1 MNAND
6 PLLDWIQHFKNHLQ
20 HERRLSPHT
29 VNNYHRDLLRI
40 RDWCVEQQVT
50 SWSRLAQHQVRA
62 YVAWR
67 HRNGIGGKSLQR
79 ELSAL
84 RSLYNY
90 LLREGEV
97 ENNPVTGIRPPKSQR
112 RLPSTLDADQLGQLL
127 DSPGD
132 DPLAIRDL
140 AIMELIYSCGL
151 RLAEAVSLNMKDIDL
166 SGDASLEIT
175 GKGAKSRQVPVGRK
189 ALNAVERWIKVRA
202 GLAKPDEEAL
212 FVSKRGG
219 RIHPRTIQQRL
230 RKWAREHGA
239 SRDLHP
245 HLLRH
250 SFASHLLESSGD
262 LRAVQ
267 ELLGHSDISTTQIY
281 THLDFQHLAKVYDE
295 AHPRARK
302 KNS

>member
-1 MNAND
+1 MNAPD
-6 PLLDWIQHFKNHLQ
+6 PLLDWIQHFIDHLQ

-29 VNNYHRDLLRI
+29 VNNYQRDLLRI
-40 RDWCVEQQVT
+40 RAWCAEQDVAG
-50 SWSRLAQHQVRA
+50 WSDLTQHQVRA
-62 YVAWR
+62 YVAAR
-67 HRNGIGGKSLQR
+67 HRAGAGGKTLQR

-90 LLREGEV
+90 LLREGRV
-97 ENNPVTGIRPPKSQR
+97 ENNPVVGIRPPKSQR

-127 DSPGD
+127 DQNSD
-132 DPLAIRDL
+132 DPLDIRDL

-151 RLAEAVSLNMKDIDL
+151 RLAEAVSLNLKDIDL

-175 GKGAKSRQVPVGRK
+175 GKGAKDRQVPVGRK
-189 ALNAVERWIKVRA
+189 ALLAIERWLKVRA
-202 GLAKPDEEAL
+202 ALAKPEETAL
-212 FVSKRGG
+212 FVSKRGV
-219 RIHPRTIQQRL
+219 RIHPRTLQQRL
-230 RKWAREHGA
+230 HKWAREHGA

-302 KNS
+302 KN